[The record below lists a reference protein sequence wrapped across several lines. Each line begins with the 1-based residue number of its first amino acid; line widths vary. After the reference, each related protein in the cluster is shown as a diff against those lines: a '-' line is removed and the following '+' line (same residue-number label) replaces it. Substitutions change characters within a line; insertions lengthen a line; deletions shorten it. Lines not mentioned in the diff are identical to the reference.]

1 MASELDNLAGPVKD
15 GVRLM
20 ETKAA
25 DTAAPSADLVGGMPQ
40 SSEVISIK
48 PRYDGKCSK
57 LWCG

>member
-1 MASELDNLAGPVKD
+1 MASEPDKLAGTVKD
-15 GVRLM
+15 AVRLM

-25 DTAAPSADLVGGMPQ
+25 DTPAPSADLVGGIPQ